1 MPFMK
6 QDNKGLVSI
15 IIPVY
20 NAEQYIEKCIESVL
34 AQTYTNLEIIM
45 IDDGSKDHSGA
56 ICDQYAQ
63 KDNRIRVIHQANGG
77 VSVARQAGLDAA
89 KGEYITHIDP
99 DDWVEKEAIRT
110 MFEIIEEKGAD
121 IVFCDFYEDRSNQSA
136 YRKQNPKEYDN
147 KSLLIQMLH
156 FDGFFPMLWNSLVKH
171 EIIYKYEVS
180 FTPTDIQIGEDTLF
194 LSKLLNKNC
203 KVSFCPR
210 AFYHYN
216 VDNTSSITRRISR
229 KRLLSRFTMINA
241 LAEEL
246 GEDFSEHFYP
256 IKKSFLFAAFSNR
269 HFDFLDKY
277 PEIHQKVI
285 DDGAKYNLFK
295 PISSCLS
302 MSLRTN
308 PRMAYFFYFINT
320 RFIRFYNTIKMLRST
335 PK

>member
-1 MPFMK
+1 MEQSM
-6 QDNKGLVSI
+6 KGLVSV

-20 NAEQYIEKCIESVL
+20 NAEQYIVKCIESVL
-34 AQTYTNLEIIM
+34 AQSYTYLDVIL

-56 ICDQYAQ
+56 ICDQYAH

-171 EIIYKYEVS
+171 EIINKYEVS
-180 FTPTDIQIGEDTLF
+180 FTPAEIQIGEDTLF
-194 LSKLLNKNC
+194 LSKLLNINC
-203 KVSFCPR
+203 NVTFCPR

-216 VDNTSSITRRISR
+216 TDNTTSITRKISR
-229 KRLLSRFTMINA
+229 KRLLSRKIMIDA
-241 LAEEL
+241 LEDEL
-246 GEDFSEHFYP
+246 GGFYKNHFYP
-256 IKKSFLFAAFSNR
+256 LKKSFLFVAFNNKY
-269 HFDFLDKY
+269 FDLLKMY
-277 PEIHQKVI
+277 PEIHKTAI
-285 DDGAKYNLFK
+285 NEGKKYNPFK

-302 MSLRTN
+302 LSLRMN
-308 PRMAYFFYFINT
+308 PHFSYFVYKIN
-320 RFIRFYNTIKMLRST
+320 FFLISIYNAVKKNIK
-335 PK
+335 